1 MGQSD
6 KNPESLMEKYR
17 NLFISGYLNIWHE
30 EFLLGMEASLGKT
43 SHEEEVAWKVW
54 VSSTKVAKR

>member
-1 MGQSD
+1 
-6 KNPESLMEKYR
+6 MEKYR